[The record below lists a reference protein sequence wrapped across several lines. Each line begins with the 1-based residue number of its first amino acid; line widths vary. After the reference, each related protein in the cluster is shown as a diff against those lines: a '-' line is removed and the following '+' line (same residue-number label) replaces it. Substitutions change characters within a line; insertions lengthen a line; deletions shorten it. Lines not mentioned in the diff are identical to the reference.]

1 MNEKEY
7 YRRRSLRVL
16 SLGILTEMDARTEID
31 ARAELELSGR
41 VVMWFCPVMMS
52 SLVC

>member
-1 MNEKEY
+1 MNEKECI

-31 ARAELELSGR
+31 ARAELECLVESSCGFVLS
-41 VVMWFCPVMMS
+41 
-52 SLVC
+52 